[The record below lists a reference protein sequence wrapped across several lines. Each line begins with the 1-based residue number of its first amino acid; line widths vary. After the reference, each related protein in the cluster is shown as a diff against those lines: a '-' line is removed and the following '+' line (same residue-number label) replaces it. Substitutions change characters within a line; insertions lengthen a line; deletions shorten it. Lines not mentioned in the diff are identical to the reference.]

1 MYGIVRAYFLSVR
14 KGVSKIGEDLPV
26 MNYPQ
31 YRRARKLV
39 RVCCNYDNGNCIAL
53 DDGEKCVCVQSIS
66 YSLLCKWFRA
76 AVLPLDKGLET
87 VLLYREQLKRCA
99 VCGQPFVP
107 ASNRA
112 KYCKGC
118 AVKIHRKQKNAS
130 DRKRRLSRGQLEGK
144 KP

>member
-39 RVCCNYDNGNCIAL
+39 RACCNYDNGNCIAL

-76 AVLPLDKGLET
+76 AVLPMDKGLET
-87 VLLYREQLKRCA
+87 VLLYREQLKL
-99 VCGQPFVP
+99 
-107 ASNRA
+107 SL
-112 KYCKGC
+112 
-118 AVKIHRKQKNAS
+118 IHI
-130 DRKRRLSRGQLEGK
+130 
-144 KP
+144 

>member
-39 RVCCNYDNGNCIAL
+39 RACCNYDNGNCIAL

-107 ASNRA
+107 ASNRRNTVKVVRSKSTENRKMPATA
-112 KYCKGC
+112 KDVCR
-118 AVKIHRKQKNAS
+118 ADN
-130 DRKRRLSRGQLEGK
+130 
-144 KP
+144 